1 MLSGLLKGAAAQ
13 KVIAAA
19 RKPENQAKAKQMI
32 ADARAKKGRKA

>member
-19 RKPENQAKAKQMI
+19 KKPENQAKVKGMI
-32 ADARAKKGRKA
+32 ADARAKKGRKQ

>member
-19 RKPENQAKAKQMI
+19 RKPENQAKVKAMV
-32 ADARAKKGRKA
+32 ADARAKKNRRS

>member
-19 RKPENQAKAKQMI
+19 RKPENQAKVK
-32 ADARAKKGRKA
+32 R